1 MTTVQDM
8 VSDIQREMLRG
19 DLMPVRASELLVEA
33 TALIANCSAE
43 IREAEGAFN
52 TKYLAILHT
61 EAKANRAKIFAE
73 ATDEWKRLRKARDT
87 EKFLDKVIG
96 SIKYVLR
103 TAENEMRAM
112 GGQR

>member
-1 MTTVQDM
+1 MTTVRDM
-8 VSDIQREMLRG
+8 VADIQREMLKG
-19 DLMPVRASELLVEA
+19 DLVPSRASDLLVES

-43 IREAEGAFN
+43 IREAEAAFN
-52 TKYLAILHT
+52 VKYLAILHT

-73 ATDEWKRLRKARDT
+73 ATEEWRRLREARDT

-103 TAENEMRAM
+103 TAENEMRLA
-112 GGQR
+112 R